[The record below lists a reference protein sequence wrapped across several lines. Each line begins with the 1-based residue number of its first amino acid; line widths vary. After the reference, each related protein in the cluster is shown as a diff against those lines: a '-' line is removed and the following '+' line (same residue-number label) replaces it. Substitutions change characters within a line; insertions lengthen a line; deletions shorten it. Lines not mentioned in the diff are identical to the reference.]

1 MQPQYMSD
9 QGLVLLLLCYSS
21 LVLISVSGLFVGW
34 REYTERSIGDTEVNV
49 LDEDVEPV

>member
-1 MQPQYMSD
+1 MQPQYMDD

-34 REYTERSIGDTEVNV
+34 REYAERSTGDTEVNV
-49 LDEDVEPV
+49 LDEDVEPF